1 MHWAASVKA
10 HRVKSGE
17 ALPGT
22 VPEGWGIR
30 LVSPPTTS
38 RCRVFW
44 AAACGTLVLYLY
56 ARGSLSGCS
65 RWPCACRSWLWAGL
79 PWSRRSLGPPKPWL
93 SRTAARGSSGSRF
106 PRDCSSAHLWRAAAH
121 PQAPRPGVHHV
132 SAKQRED
139 EGRHCEEDG
148 AVQHIPRIAGMFE
161 HHKEKMCLL
170 SQCCDPE
177 RSGGGGRTPVPPV
190 TYPFSAPPLLWGEW
204 NLSQKRKKE
213 RQVSWSS
220 RSLEKLAELSPSAVV
235 VMRWGTAA
243 ALRGDSRA
251 PAHCAGSR
259 SSGDCSGNPP
269 QLPTSK
275 QQRSIFVPIKIV
287 CICPHMHC

>member
-30 LVSPPTTS
+30 LVSPPITS
-38 RCRVFW
+38 CCRVFW

-65 RWPCACRSWLWAGL
+65 CWPRARRSWLWAGL

-93 SRTAARGSSGSRF
+93 SPTAARGSSGSRF
-106 PRDCSSAHLWRAAAH
+106 PRGCSSAHLWRAAAC

-148 AVQHIPRIAGMFE
+148 AVQHVPRIAGMLE
-161 HHKEKMCLL
+161 PHKEKTCLL
-170 SQCCDPE
+170 AAISRDTMLWP
-177 RSGGGGRTPVPPV
+177 RTVWWWRQNS
-190 TYPFSAPPLLWGEW
+190 SAPQNLPIFCLPLLWGEW
-204 NLSQKRKKE
+204 NLSQKRKRE

-235 VMRWGTAA
+235 EMRWGTAA
-243 ALRGDSRA
+243 ALGGDGRA
-251 PAHCAGSR
+251 PAHCTASR
-259 SSGDCSGNPP
+259 SSGDRSRNPP
-269 QLPTSK
+269 Q
-275 QQRSIFVPIKIV
+275 
-287 CICPHMHC
+287 